1 MAPAV
6 KGAPTRSSSPNSGAL
21 WGRRG
26 STTRGMISRRRWPG
40 CALPTTSSPCTSSAL
55 PWSRILG
62 PDPSVE
68 PAQALPG
75 AIPDPPPFDT
85 PVTAV
90 WRGDLMESIHRG
102 RYVVCDARGETLSSL
117 GDPDGYVYLRS
128 AAKPF
133 QALPLVFSGAA
144 DELGIAGEELAVACA
159 SHSGE
164 PRHLAAVRS
173 ILRKAGLSEDGLQ
186 SGPHPPMHAPSA
198 TRLLRSGEEPRPIH
212 GNCSGKHAGMLAV
225 CAHADWDPAGYRDPQ
240 GPLQKLVRRTVA
252 KLCALKPEGVRLG
265 GDSCG
270 VPVFALPL
278 ENLALGVARFAAG
291 GVAGGAEGF
300 PEDLVEAIKRIRD
313 AMLAHPHMV
322 AGTGRFDTRL
332 MEETGL
338 ISKSGA
344 EAVFVAANPKASWGL
359 ALKISDGSSRAVAP
373 AAVAAI
379 KKRGVPVPAW
389 MGAGEITD
397 LHGMAV
403 GKTAPLL

>member
-1 MAPAV
+1 LAPEPTAEP
-6 KGAPTRSSSPNSGAL
+6 APTALPNAGSDVPEEVPKADVPEEIPEPEAAEPDAPVAAL
-21 WGRRG
+21 WRG
-26 STTRGMISRRRWPG
+26 ELIE
-40 CALPTTSSPCTSSAL
+40 
-55 PWSRILG
+55 
-62 PDPSVE
+62 SV
-68 PAQALPG
+68 
-75 AIPDPPPFDT
+75 
-85 PVTAV
+85 
-90 WRGDLMESIHRG
+90 HRG
-102 RYVVCDARGETLSSL
+102 RYVVCAARGETLDSL
-117 GDPDGYVYLRS
+117 GDPRGLVYLRS
-128 AAKPF
+128 TAKPF

-144 DELGIAGEELAVACA
+144 DEFGITSEELAVACA

-173 ILRKAGLSEDGLQ
+173 ILRKAGLSEDELQ
-186 SGPHPPMHAPSA
+186 SGAHPPMHAPSA

-291 GVAGGAEGF
+291 GVAGGAEDF

-313 AMLAHPHMV
+313 AMLAHPYMV

-403 GKTAPLL
+403 GKSAPLL